1 MNRLPSF
8 EIIPSTGSLKIAKN
22 KHPDLRLMVVA
33 SAVDN
38 PDILISRSHS
48 VITFFENG
56 SISCPE
62 MKYLASAFDDH
73 LG

>member
-1 MNRLPSF
+1 
-8 EIIPSTGSLKIAKN
+8 
-22 KHPDLRLMVVA
+22 MVVA